1 MKIHDGIEQ
10 FDRLQKAIVTSG
22 TFDGVHIGH
31 QTILGKLIQLA
42 QKTGGET
49 VVITFWPHPR
59 MVLHADSKDL
69 KLLSTFEEKAAL
81 LAEAGIDH
89 LVKIAFTKEFSELS
103 STEFIQKVLIDAIG
117 TTHLVIGYDHRF
129 GKNREGSFEHL
140 MANRKKWGFE
150 VEEISRQDV
159 DNVGVSSSR
168 IRNALANGQVEIA
181 AEYLGRPYSFTG
193 TVVEGD
199 KIGRSLGFPT
209 ANIHIPENYKLIPA
223 DGVYAIHL
231 RWNGRQYNGML
242 NIGQR
247 PTVGGRQRTVEA
259 HVFELEENLYN
270 TELTVFLIKQI
281 RTELKFDSLDEL
293 KMQLARDKES
303 AIAILDHP

>member
-1 MKIHDGIEQ
+1 MKIHEGIEQ
-10 FDRLQKAIVTSG
+10 FDRLEKAIVTSG

-31 QTILGKLIQLA
+31 QTILRKLTQLA
-42 QKTGGET
+42 RKTGGET

-81 LAEAGIDH
+81 LAQAGIDH
-89 LVKIAFTKEFSELS
+89 LVKIAFTKEFSQLS

-129 GKNREGSFEHL
+129 GKNREGSFDHL
-140 MANRKKWGFE
+140 IANKKKWGFE

-159 DNVGVSSSR
+159 DNIGVSSSR

-209 ANIHIPENYKLIPA
+209 ANIYIPESYKLIPA
-223 DGVYAIHL
+223 DGVYAVHL
-231 RWNGRQYNGML
+231 EWQGRRYNGML
-242 NIGQR
+242 NIGHR

-259 HVFELEENLYN
+259 HIFDLDENLYN

-281 RTELKFDSLDEL
+281 RTELKFDSLNEL
-293 KMQLARDKES
+293 KQQLALDKES